1 MPRAE
6 LKPNPENAT
15 PEELRV
21 AMEAAPHKRSYV
33 RLATVRALLLGYTR
47 AQVCQIHDRSDR
59 MVRLWIECF
68 NRGGIDALITR
79 ARPGRPRKVKL
90 ERVRDL
96 LLPVLENPAQ
106 AGQVH
111 WTGVKIH
118 GYLKEQLSL
127 ELGYRTAVR
136 WLHELNFHLRV
147 PQPWPERQNEEER
160 KKFQEELRALCA
172 DPQVELWFGDE
183 SGFEGDPRPR
193 RRWVQPGKPRTVPY
207 LGDHIR
213 QNVIGAV
220 APQSGALFS
229 LIVDGVDTDVFQF
242 FLDEMAKAVPK
253 EGRRAASVHSGQ
265 RVVAQSGAAPV
276 ASFRAEVL
284 AGVFARLQPNRAVV
298 AAGEGGLVLGLHR
311 PHFPRVDRATLRR
324 PQKLHRPAG
333 QNRFGLHH
341 SEMIFGNHSR
351 VQPVQSS

>member
-1 MPRAE
+1 LRKPERH
-6 LKPNPENAT
+6 PNPENAT
-15 PEELRV
+15 PDQLRV
-21 AMEAAPHKRSYV
+21 AMEAAPNKRSYI
-33 RLATVRALLLGYTR
+33 RLNALRSLLLGISR
-47 AQVCQIHDRSDR
+47 ATVCQQFCRTER
-59 MVRLWIECF
+59 MLRLWIEMF

-79 ARPGRPRKVKL
+79 PRPGRPRKVKL

-96 LLPVLENPAQ
+96 LVPVLENPAT

-172 DPQVELWFGDE
+172 DPKVELWFGDE

-207 LGDHIR
+207 LGDHLR

-242 FLDEMAKAVPK
+242 FLDEMAKAVPRK
-253 EGRRAASVHSGQ
+253 EGVRQVFILDNASWHKATRLQWHHFEPKFLPGYSPDFNPIERLWL
-265 RVVAQSGAAPV
+265 RVKADW
-276 ASFRAEVL
+276 FWDY
-284 AGVFARLQPNRAVV
+284 FARTAEELTERLCTA
-298 AAGEGGLVLGLHR
+298 LKSII
-311 PHFPRVDRATLRR
+311 DD
-324 PQKLHRPAG
+324 PAKTAS
-333 QNRFGLHH
+333 NCSIRK
-341 SEMIFGNHSR
+341 
-351 VQPVQSS
+351 